1 MGNLKISGP
10 PFRFV
15 ARMTTTD
22 FNHAGWTEAGWIAN
36 GPGPNLGAARTTA
49 GLWAAKRLALSLP
62 DVFISSLRVY
72 STLQVY
78 RGAGL
83 LVFLGTANHGTYAP
97 TGGSPAET
105 FPPDAKI
112 LTREQNDGPPAQ
124 GVSEFIG
131 GVPDN
136 AISNTGFYNP
146 DTAFQTNMAAY
157 IAFLKANCVFV
168 RKTVATGHAITAF
181 PIIDV
186 QVFGVLRSRK
196 TGRPFPVDH
205 ALDLRT

>member
-1 MGNLKISGP
+1 MGNIKYAAP

-22 FNHAGWTEAGWIAN
+22 FNHAGWTEAGWISSSI
-36 GPGPNLGAARTTA
+36 GPDLASARTAA

-62 DVFISSLRVY
+62 DVFISSLRVFN
-72 STLQVY
+72 TQQVY

-83 LVFLGTANHGTYAP
+83 LVFLGTSNHGTYAP

-105 FPPDAKI
+105 FPPDAKL
-112 LTREQNDGPPAQ
+112 LTRQQNNGPPAQ

-131 GVPDN
+131 GIPDN
-136 AISNTGFYNP
+136 CISNTGFYNP

-157 IAFLKANCVFV
+157 IAFIKANCVFV
-168 RKTVATGHAITAF
+168 RHTVAAGHAVQPF

-205 ALDLRT
+205 AMDLRT